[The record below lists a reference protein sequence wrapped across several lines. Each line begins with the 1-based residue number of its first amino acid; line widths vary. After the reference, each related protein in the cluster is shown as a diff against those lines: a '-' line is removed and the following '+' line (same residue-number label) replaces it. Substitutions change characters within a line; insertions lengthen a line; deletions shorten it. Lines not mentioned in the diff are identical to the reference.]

1 MLVIVYFLFYAFYLY
16 RANRNLR
23 TRAYSETRTARTLFP
38 LVEKASDEP
47 TADLLTQ
54 RIGVHEQAAWMLRA
68 LLEE

>member
-1 MLVIVYFLFYAFYLY
+1 MA
-16 RANRNLR
+16 
-23 TRAYSETRTARTLFP
+23 SEATARTARALFP

-54 RIGVHEQAAWMLRA
+54 RIGVHEQAAWILRA